1 MHGSDS
7 ACSATRE
14 ARFFFPDLPPDPEAP
29 GSGGGVATEFQQG
42 DAAWGYVSK
51 ELTPSLVKALTAAAK
66 AKPSSE
72 KVGAAQ
78 RRAAQGVSVVAA

>member
-1 MHGSDS
+1 
-7 ACSATRE
+7 
-14 ARFFFPDLPPDPEAP
+14 
-29 GSGGGVATEFQQG
+29 VATEFQQG